1 MRSEKLNAVV
11 SKKARHRETHHKR
24 ISSIA
29 ALPDNLYSLM
39 RKVFLGS
46 CYDFK
51 FKSSY
56 VDCLFPRSQDQFVD
70 IWKTLALT
78 SIFMLNRM
86 TFERRNM
93 CGHPAFSIL
102 IAF

>member
-1 MRSEKLNAVV
+1 MRREELSAVV
-11 SKKARHRETHHKR
+11 NQKARHRETNNMR

-39 RKVFLGS
+39 PKVFFGS
-46 CYDFK
+46 QYDFK

-70 IWKTLALT
+70 IWKTLALP